1 MQGIF
6 TDVQLWRL
14 LCAGPLSRFLF
25 YFFPDVLGN
34 IEAAQIETAKLP
46 GQEFYFLAVLEAL
59 VDYDPACL
67 HDPA

>member
-6 TDVQLWRL
+6 TDVQRWQQ
-14 LCAGPLSRFLF
+14 LCVGPLSRFLF
-25 YFFPDVLGN
+25 YFFPDILGN

-46 GQEFYFLAVLEAL
+46 GQEIYLLAVLEVL
-59 VDYDPACL
+59 VDDDPAGL